1 MTTSNSELDPTKAR
15 YVKSYAVR
23 RAFQVECIRQIR
35 AYMRAFGLSDEEIHR
50 VSSVNPAII
59 VGAN

>member
-1 MTTSNSELDPTKAR
+1 MATSNVEFDPTKAR

-23 RAFQVECIRQIR
+23 RA
-35 AYMRAFGLSDEEIHR
+35 YMRAFGLTEEEVHR
-50 VSSVNPAII
+50 VSSVNPSII